1 MSKAPYIDLAK
12 YLLIFLLAC
21 GSLWQVFEMDIYWMV
36 RAGEEILTKWQ
47 IPMLE
52 TWSYTS
58 EGKEWLNTHWLS
70 ELIAAVIFR
79 LGDDAALVV
88 GRGFYIALLLFVC
101 LKIVEKVCR
110 NKWTISAVFCCLPLI
125 FTMQSLRIQLRAD
138 SFVLISFAGII
149 LVWLSEMKQT
159 RKLIYSG
166 ILIVL
171 AANLHAGSALFTFA
185 LALAF
190 IVANKQM
197 NIKSIS
203 TWGSLYFLALFA
215 SPIHFK
221 SLDFIVQHFFY
232 SDQQVL
238 GNPDHVGIGAL
249 HYTMLNYFGLGF
261 WVFAFFTAISFYF
274 LFFFRDQLLSK
285 FPLYNQKWLAILVG
299 AVLTAM
305 TINRDRALM
314 YQSIF
319 FLPVFCAALLRF
331 FEYAKSL
338 NKKYLFHVPIVTSM
352 LAIAVSII
360 NINLIPR
367 SYGFTSNRQ
376 VFPVTAAEFI
386 KSRKIMPNLYHSFT
400 FGAYAVWYLR
410 EYKLFGDTRETP
422 FKHLEELYLG
432 AYHSPEVSRSIYE
445 KYKVNAIWVAVPK
458 KSEFIQGKGFR
469 DIISEYNPIEQ
480 WALVYFDNLSV
491 IVVKKIPEHANL
503 ISEYE
508 YKILKPQFPPNVY
521 IRSEH
526 RNEINDKAFLAE
538 LDRCLHLNADS
549 VFCQSVAV
557 IWQLSIKEAT
567 KETLMLEIK
576 KLENIIEKYRPED
589 VHLLVELLQAYSR
602 VGLDDKAKDI
612 EKKLDQMFSSA
623 PEGN

>member
-21 GSLWQVFEMDIYWMV
+21 ASLWQVFEMDIYWMV

-79 LGDDAALVV
+79 FGDDAALVV
-88 GRGFYIALLLFVC
+88 GRGLYIALLLLIS

-110 NKWTISAVFCCLPLI
+110 NKWVFSAVFCCLPLI
-125 FTMQSLRIQLRAD
+125 YTMQSLRIQLRAD
-138 SFVLISFAGII
+138 SFVLISFATII
-149 LVWLSEMKQT
+149 LVWLSEVTQKK
-159 RKLIYSG
+159 KLLLSAL
-166 ILIVL
+166 LIVL

-185 LALAF
+185 LVLAF

-203 TWGSLYFLALFA
+203 AWGLVFFLALFA

-221 SLDFIVQHFFY
+221 SLNFIVQHFFY

-238 GNPDHVGIGAL
+238 GNPDHVGIGTL
-249 HYTMLNYFGLGF
+249 HFTVLNYFGLGY
-261 WVFAFFTAISFYF
+261 WVFAFYTSFCFYYL
-274 LFFFRDQLLSK
+274 LFVRDQFLQKL
-285 FPLYNQKWLAILVG
+285 PLYSQKWLTLLVG
-299 AVLTAM
+299 VVLSAM

-319 FLPVFCAALLRF
+319 LLPVFCAALLRF
-331 FEYAKSL
+331 FEVAKNL
-338 NKKYLFHVPIVTSM
+338 NKKYLNYVSLVTSIIV
-352 LAIAVSII
+352 LAVSII
-360 NINLIPR
+360 NIKLIPR
-367 SYGFTSNRQ
+367 SYGFTSNSR
-376 VFPVTAAEFI
+376 VFPVAAAEFI
-386 KSRKIMPNLYHSFT
+386 KTQKVTPNLYHSFT

-410 EYKLFGDTRETP
+410 EYNLFGDTRETP
-422 FKHLEELYLG
+422 FKHLDELYLG

-445 KYKVNAIWVAVPK
+445 KYNVNAIWVAVPK
-458 KSEFIQGKGFR
+458 KTEFIQGKGFR
-469 DIISEYNPIEQ
+469 DIISEYNPVEQ

-491 IVVKKIPEHANL
+491 IVVKRIPEHASL
-503 ISEYE
+503 IAEHEYR
-508 YKILKPQFPPNVY
+508 ILKPQLPPNVY

-526 RNEINDKAFLAE
+526 RNETNDKAFLAE
-538 LDRCLHLNADS
+538 LERCLKLNSDN

-557 IWQLSIKEAT
+557 IWQLSSKDAT
-567 KETLMLEIK
+567 NEILLTEIS
-576 KLENIIEKYRPED
+576 KLENIVEKYRAED
-589 VHLLVELLQAYSR
+589 LHLLVELLQAYSR
-602 VGLDDKAKDI
+602 VGLNDKAKEL
-612 EKKLDQMFSSA
+612 EKKLDRMFSPA
-623 PEGN
+623 PVGN